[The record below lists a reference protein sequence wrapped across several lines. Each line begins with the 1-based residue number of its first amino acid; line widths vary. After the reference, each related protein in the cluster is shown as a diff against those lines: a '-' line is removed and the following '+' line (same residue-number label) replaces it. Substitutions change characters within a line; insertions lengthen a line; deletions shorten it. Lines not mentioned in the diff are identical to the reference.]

1 MVHVP
6 VSASIRNPHP
16 FQAIALPGA
25 PPYLAVGLLREY
37 DSEDMKVKTSVT
49 LSEALLKA
57 ISAESNIENRS
68 DFIESALWMYLER
81 LRLRE
86 RDRLEIERIDANAAF
101 LNAEGGEAGEFQN
114 E

>member
-25 PPYLAVGLLREY
+25 PPYLAAGLLREY

-68 DFIESALWMYLER
+68 DWMYLER

-86 RDRLEIERIDANAAF
+86 RDRLEIERINANAAF

>member
-1 MVHVP
+1 
-6 VSASIRNPHP
+6 
-16 FQAIALPGA
+16 
-25 PPYLAVGLLREY
+25 
-37 DSEDMKVKTSVT
+37 MKVKTSVT

-68 DFIESALWMYLER
+68 DFIESAVWMYLER

-86 RDRLEIERIDANAAF
+86 RDRLEIERINTNAAF

-114 E
+114 EWPAGQSLENMVHVPVFASYGIPLPESPAPT

>member
-1 MVHVP
+1 M
-6 VSASIRNPHP
+6 
-16 FQAIALPGA
+16 
-25 PPYLAVGLLREY
+25 
-37 DSEDMKVKTSVT
+37 KTSVT

-68 DFIESALWMYLER
+68 DWMYLER

-86 RDRLEIERIDANAAF
+86 RDRLEIERINANAAF

>member
-1 MVHVP
+1 
-6 VSASIRNPHP
+6 
-16 FQAIALPGA
+16 
-25 PPYLAVGLLREY
+25 
-37 DSEDMKVKTSVT
+37 
-49 LSEALLKA
+49 
-57 ISAESNIENRS
+57 
-68 DFIESALWMYLER
+68 MYLER